1 MITKVYID
9 EAGDLGIHRGTQ
21 WFVLSAV
28 IVDTNKEKDIRN
40 EIKKIKE
47 KLNVH
52 EIHLRKINDFY
63 KRAYIVK
70 SLKPYDFTIVS
81 ILIDTNKLDKIKFSN
96 SLLIYNYA
104 CRLLLERVSWFLR
117 DNKKRADIVL
127 SARGTSR
134 DKELINY
141 IKDKLIPYEENEI
154 ENVFDKISATS
165 ASQWDLLQ
173 LSDVCATSIFLAY
186 EINGYGFRTPC
197 FIKPL
202 QEHFYKHN
210 GQLIRYGLKYF
221 TNNMMPETKEL
232 NKNIICK

>member
-1 MITKVYID
+1 MNTKVYID

-28 IVDTNKEKDIRN
+28 IVDANKEKDIRN
-40 EIKKIKE
+40 TIKKIKE

-70 SLKPYDFTIVS
+70 SLKPCDFTIVS
-81 ILIDTNKLDKIKFSN
+81 ILIDTNKLDKTKFSN

-154 ENVFDKISATS
+154 ESVFDKISAIS

-173 LSDVCATSIFLAY
+173 LADVCATSIFLAY
-186 EINGYGFRTPC
+186 EINWYGFSAPC

-210 GQLIRYGLKYF
+210 DHLIRYGLKYF

-232 NKNIICK
+232 NIICK